1 MIVAI
6 KRIAPLSPNA
16 TCAINLVNTDA
27 HNKILT
33 IKTKGSIA
41 CLVSIHFNTVQTSC
55 YYSCIVTKLNI
66 FLIN

>member
-1 MIVAI
+1 MTVVA
-6 KRIAPLSPNA
+6 KRIAPFIINA

-33 IKTKGSIA
+33 IKTKGNIA
-41 CLVSIHFNTVQTSC
+41 CLVSNHFNTVHTGC
-55 YYSCIVTKLNI
+55 HYLCMVTNLNI